1 MKALSIFAPIA
12 LTSILLFLPF
22 STLAQT
28 PEDLPPHITDHSHS
42 EAPNDHVLGSKDAA
56 TTMIVWASV
65 TCPHCGKW
73 FSNEWPLV
81 KSELVETGK
90 LRFVFREFPTAP
102 TDLSMTG
109 FRLANCAP
117 TADYMSL
124 IEYQMEHQD
133 EIFKAAQEGRAPE
146 IYREIAKLGGMETD
160 EAISTC
166 LRNPDMTVY
175 IKDNVDRA
183 TLAKISGV
191 PAFLINGQPYKDK
204 QDAQS
209 LIRLINEMDENA
221 LSAQEA
227 DTASEGQIRKTDQD

>member
-1 MKALSIFAPIA
+1 MKDYSIFASIA
-12 LTSILLFLPF
+12 LAGALLFSSY
-22 STLAQT
+22 STFAQT
-28 PEDLPPHITDHSHS
+28 AEDLPPHVTDHSHT
-42 EAPNDHVLGSKDAA
+42 EAPNDHVLGRKDAA

-65 TCPHCGKW
+65 TCSHCGDW

-117 TADYMSL
+117 TADYMSM

-133 EIFKAAQEGRAPE
+133 EVFKAAQEGRAPE

-166 LRNPDMTVY
+166 LKNPDMTAY
-175 IKDNVDRA
+175 IEDNLDRA
-183 TLAKISGV
+183 SLAKISGV
-191 PAFLINGQPYKDK
+191 PAFLINGQPYTDK

-209 LIRLINEMDENA
+209 LIKLINEMDA
-221 LSAQEA
+221 TAPSAQQA
-227 DTASEGQIRKTDQD
+227 DTASKGEK

>member
-1 MKALSIFAPIA
+1 MKDHSIFASIA
-12 LTSILLFLPF
+12 LASALLFSPY
-22 STLAQT
+22 SILAQT
-28 PEDLPPHITDHSHS
+28 AEDLPPQVTEHSHS

-65 TCPHCGKW
+65 TCPHCGDW

-90 LRFVFREFPTAP
+90 L
-102 TDLSMTG
+102 
-109 FRLANCAP
+109 
-117 TADYMSL
+117 
-124 IEYQMEHQD
+124 MEHQD

-166 LRNPDMTVY
+166 LRNPDMTAY
-175 IKDNVDRA
+175 IKDNIDRA
-183 TLAKISGV
+183 TLAKVSGV
-191 PAFLINGQPYKDK
+191 PAFLINGEPYSDK

-209 LIRLINEMDENA
+209 LIKLINQMDGTA
-221 LSAQEA
+221 PSAQEA
-227 DTASEGQIRKTDQD
+227 DMASEGKNNKSDQD

>member
-1 MKALSIFAPIA
+1 MR
-12 LTSILLFLPF
+12 F
-22 STLAQT
+22 S
-28 PEDLPPHITDHSHS
+28 
-42 EAPNDHVLGSKDAA
+42 
-56 TTMIVWASV
+56 
-65 TCPHCGKW
+65 
-73 FSNEWPLV
+73 
-81 KSELVETGK
+81 K
-90 LRFVFREFPTAP
+90 LR
-102 TDLSMTG
+102 
-109 FRLANCAP
+109 
-117 TADYMSL
+117 
-124 IEYQMEHQD
+124 
-133 EIFKAAQEGRAPE
+133 
-146 IYREIAKLGGMETD
+146 METD

-209 LIRLINEMDENA
+209 LIKLINEIDENA

>member
-1 MKALSIFAPIA
+1 MKDHSIFASIA
-12 LTSILLFLPF
+12 LANALLFSPF

-28 PEDLPPHITDHSHS
+28 AEDLPPHVTAYSHS
-42 EAPNDHVLGSKDAA
+42 EAPNDHVSGSKDAA

-65 TCPHCGKW
+65 TCPHCGDW
-73 FSNEWPLV
+73 FSTEWPLV

-90 LRFVFREFPTAP
+90 LRFIFREFPTAP
-102 TDLSMTG
+102 PELSMTG

-117 TADYMSL
+117 TADYMSI
-124 IEYQMEHQD
+124 IEYQMEQQQ
-133 EIFKAAQEGRAPE
+133 EIFQAAQDGLAPE
-146 IYREIAKLGGMETD
+146 IYREIAKMGGMETD

-166 LRNPDMTVY
+166 LSNPDITAN

-183 TLAKISGV
+183 TLANISGV

-209 LIRLINEMDENA
+209 LIKLINEMDEA
-221 LSAQEA
+221 ARSTQRA
-227 DTASEGQIRKTDQD
+227 DTASEGENSKSDQE

>member
-1 MKALSIFAPIA
+1 MKDYSIFASIA
-12 LTSILLFLPF
+12 LASALLFSPI
-22 STLAQT
+22 STLAQSA
-28 PEDLPPHITDHSHS
+28 EGLPPHVTDHSHS
-42 EAPNDHVLGSKDAA
+42 EAPNDHALGSKDAA

-65 TCPHCGKW
+65 TCPHCGDW
-73 FSNEWPLV
+73 FSTEWPLV

-90 LRFVFREFPTAP
+90 LRFIFREFPTAP
-102 TDLSMTG
+102 PELSMTG

-117 TADYMSL
+117 TADYMSV

-166 LRNPDMTVY
+166 LRNPDMTTY

-183 TLAKISGV
+183 TLANISGV

-209 LIRLINEMDENA
+209 LIKLIKEMDENA

-227 DTASEGQIRKTDQD
+227 NTTSEDKISKSDQD

>member
-1 MKALSIFAPIA
+1 MKDNSIFASIA
-12 LTSILLFLPF
+12 LASTLLFSPF

-28 PEDLPPHITDHSHS
+28 AGDLPPHVTDHSHS
-42 EAPNDHVLGSKDAA
+42 EAPNDHVLGSKDAS

-65 TCPHCGKW
+65 TCPHCGDW
-73 FSNEWPLV
+73 FANEWPLV

-90 LRFVFREFPTAP
+90 LRFIFREFPTAP
-102 TDLSMTG
+102 PELSMTG

-117 TADYMSL
+117 TADYMSM

-133 EIFKAAQEGRAPE
+133 EIFKAAR
-146 IYREIAKLGGMETD
+146 METD

-166 LRNPDMTVY
+166 LRNPDITAN

-183 TLAKISGV
+183 TLAKVNGV
-191 PAFLINGQPYKDK
+191 PAFLINGQAYTDK

-209 LIRLINEMDENA
+209 LIKLISEIDETA

-227 DTASEGQIRKTDQD
+227 ETVSEGENSNSDQD

>member
-1 MKALSIFAPIA
+1 MKDHSIFASIA
-12 LTSILLFLPF
+12 LASALLFSPY
-22 STLAQT
+22 SILAQT
-28 PEDLPPHITDHSHS
+28 AEDLPPQVTEHSHS

-65 TCPHCGKW
+65 TCPHCGDW

-90 LRFVFREFPTAP
+90 LRFIFREFPTAP
-102 TDLSMTG
+102 PELSMTG

-117 TADYMSL
+117 TADYMSM

-166 LRNPDMTVY
+166 LRNPDMTAY
-175 IKDNVDRA
+175 IKDNIDRA
-183 TLAKISGV
+183 TLAKVSGV
-191 PAFLINGQPYKDK
+191 PAFLINGEPYSDK

-209 LIRLINEMDENA
+209 LIKLINQMDGTA
-221 LSAQEA
+221 PSAQEA
-227 DTASEGQIRKTDQD
+227 DMASEGKNNKSDQD

>member
-1 MKALSIFAPIA
+1 MKDHSIFVSVA
-12 LTSILLFLPF
+12 LASALLFSPF
-22 STLAQT
+22 STHAQT
-28 PEDLPPHITDHSHS
+28 AKDLPPHVTEHSHN

-65 TCPHCGKW
+65 TCPHCGDW
-73 FSNEWPLV
+73 FSTEWPLV

-90 LRFVFREFPTAP
+90 LRFIFREFPTAP
-102 TDLSMTG
+102 PELSMTG

-117 TADYMSL
+117 TADYMSI
-124 IEYQMEHQD
+124 IEYQMEQQQ

-146 IYREIAKLGGMETD
+146 IYREIAKMGGMETD

-166 LRNPDMTVY
+166 LSNPDMTAY

-191 PAFLINGQPYKDK
+191 PAFLINGQSYKGP
-204 QDAQS
+204 QDADS
-209 LIRLINEMDENA
+209 LIKLITQMDEDGIKSLPNDVKA
-221 LSAQEA
+221 ATSHTEH
-227 DTASEGQIRKTDQD
+227 DHE